1 MKTITK
7 IKMRR
12 FINRRSNGVVE
23 QLEKLV
29 AKLQT
34 WIAKLDA
41 EQDAANQAMKQEIA
55 AIKNGAETEVERL
68 EYLIAEAKANA
79 IDAEAAVTDEYTA
92 IINEAKGEAER
103 ARQVEHNMKTLV
115 GSPT

>member
-55 AIKNGAETEVERL
+55 AIKKLQLSRMVQKQKL
-68 EYLIAEAKANA
+68 NA
-79 IDAEAAVTDEYTA
+79 
-92 IINEAKGEAER
+92 
-103 ARQVEHNMKTLV
+103 
-115 GSPT
+115 

>member
-55 AIKNGAETEVERL
+55 AIKKLQLSRNCSYQEWCR
-68 EYLIAEAKANA
+68 N
-79 IDAEAAVTDEYTA
+79 
-92 IINEAKGEAER
+92 R
-103 ARQVEHNMKTLV
+103 
-115 GSPT
+115 S